1 MFTRSI
7 QSARLEKRN
16 LMLEIFVALIVIIF
30 MALFV
35 AMSLPMMRERGRVTH
50 RNQNVTPNE
59 SNATVS

>member
-16 LMLEIFVALIVIIF
+16 LMLEIFVALIVILF

-50 RNQNVTPNE
+50 RNQTAMPNQINE
-59 SNATVS
+59 RTS